1 MMYPIGI
8 QNFEKIRTEDFLYV
22 DKTAEIYKL
31 AKEGRYYFLSRPR
44 RFGKSLL
51 VSTMEAYFS
60 GRKELFSGLAIEKL
74 EAEWKQH
81 PVLHLDL
88 SGVSYT
94 DESVLE
100 RVLSDKL
107 AKWETLYGAVNTSD
121 ILGLRFKEVIEAAY
135 NKTGNQVAILID
147 EYDKPIIDNLGN
159 EPTLSHL
166 RSTLQGFYSVMK
178 SMDARIRFGFLTGV
192 TKIGKMSVFSGL
204 NNLNDISMIPDY
216 VDICGV
222 SETEL
227 HEYFDESISEL
238 SSANEMSK
246 EECYVKL
253 KSMYDG
259 YHFCEDSIGIYNPF
273 SLLNTFQNKK
283 FREYW
288 FETGTP
294 GFLVE
299 VMRKTSFDVTTLENQ
314 TVDSTLMS
322 NADAIFEN
330 PVPYLFQSGYLT
342 ITGYNDMFRLYQLG
356 FPNQEVKNGFLNCL
370 LKYYVP
376 MSPDMSGTTLIYQL
390 WHSITEG
397 NPKSFMQILSSLFAN
412 TSYQIQGET
421 EKDFQYAMYIISAL
435 LGEYVQVERTT
446 SNGRIDLIIQ
456 TKEFIYIYPPGIPIV
471 APGEVLKP
479 ELVDEIRKYKRKGLP
494 VQGTADPEVEAVL
507 TVADREN
514 MVNET
519 GKIEG

>member
-1 MMYPIGI
+1 MIYPIGI
-8 QNFEKIRTEDFLYV
+8 QNFEKIRMEDFLYV

-60 GRKELFSGLAIEKL
+60 GRKELFSGLAVEKM
-74 EAEWKQH
+74 ETEWKQH

-107 AKWETLYGAVNTSD
+107 AKWEALYGAVNTSD

-159 EPTLSHL
+159 EPSLSRL

-216 VDICGV
+216 VDICGI

-435 LGEYVQVERTT
+435 LGEYVQVERAT

-456 TKEFIYIYPPGIPIV
+456 TKEFIYIFELKVNADADVALRQIDEKGYARPFEGDSRKLFKIGVDFSTATRRIEDWKIV
-471 APGEVLKP
+471 
-479 ELVDEIRKYKRKGLP
+479 
-494 VQGTADPEVEAVL
+494 
-507 TVADREN
+507 
-514 MVNET
+514 
-519 GKIEG
+519 

>member
-1 MMYPIGI
+1 MIYPIGI

-60 GRKELFSGLAIEKL
+60 GRKELFSGLAVEKM
-74 EAEWKQH
+74 ETEWKQH

-107 AKWETLYGAVNTSD
+107 AKWEALYGAVNTSD

-159 EPTLSHL
+159 EPMLSRL

-216 VDICGV
+216 VDICGI

-397 NPKSFMQILSSLFAN
+397 NPESFMQILSSLFAN
-412 TSYQIQGET
+412 ISYQIQGET

-435 LGEYVQVERTT
+435 LGEYVQVERAT

-456 TKEFIYIYPPGIPIV
+456 TKEFIYIFELKVNADADVALRQIDEKGYARPFEGDSRKLFKIGVDFSTATRRIEDWKIV
-471 APGEVLKP
+471 
-479 ELVDEIRKYKRKGLP
+479 
-494 VQGTADPEVEAVL
+494 
-507 TVADREN
+507 
-514 MVNET
+514 
-519 GKIEG
+519 

>member
-1 MMYPIGI
+1 MIYPIGI

-227 HEYFDESISEL
+227 HEYFDGSISEL

-456 TKEFIYIYPPGIPIV
+456 TKEFIYIFELKVNADADVALRQIAEKGYARPFEGDSRKLFKIGVNFSTATRRIEDWKIV
-471 APGEVLKP
+471 
-479 ELVDEIRKYKRKGLP
+479 
-494 VQGTADPEVEAVL
+494 
-507 TVADREN
+507 
-514 MVNET
+514 
-519 GKIEG
+519 

>member
-1 MMYPIGI
+1 MIYPIGI

-60 GRKELFSGLAIEKL
+60 GRKELFSGLAVEKM
-74 EAEWKQH
+74 ETEWKQH

-107 AKWETLYGAVNTSD
+107 AKWEALYGAVNTSD

-159 EPTLSHL
+159 EPTLSRL

-216 VDICGV
+216 VDICGI

-397 NPKSFMQILSSLFAN
+397 NPESFMQILSSLFAN

-421 EKDFQYAMYIISAL
+421 EKDFQYAIYIISAL
-435 LGEYVQVERTT
+435 LGEYVQVERAT

-456 TKEFIYIYPPGIPIV
+456 TKEFVYLFELKVNADADVALRQIDEKGYARPFEGDSRKLFKIGVDFSTATRRIEDWKIV
-471 APGEVLKP
+471 
-479 ELVDEIRKYKRKGLP
+479 
-494 VQGTADPEVEAVL
+494 
-507 TVADREN
+507 
-514 MVNET
+514 
-519 GKIEG
+519 

>member
-1 MMYPIGI
+1 MIYPIGI

-94 DESVLE
+94 DEFVLE

-107 AKWETLYGAVNTSD
+107 SKWETLYGAVNTSD

-456 TKEFIYIYPPGIPIV
+456 TKEFIYIFELKVNADADVALRQIDEKGYARPFEGDSRKLFKIGVNFSTATRRIEDWKIV
-471 APGEVLKP
+471 
-479 ELVDEIRKYKRKGLP
+479 
-494 VQGTADPEVEAVL
+494 
-507 TVADREN
+507 
-514 MVNET
+514 
-519 GKIEG
+519 

>member
-1 MMYPIGI
+1 MIYPIGI

-60 GRKELFSGLAIEKL
+60 GRKELFSGLAVEKM
-74 EAEWKQH
+74 ETEWKQH

-107 AKWETLYGAVNTSD
+107 AKWEALYGAVNTSD

-159 EPTLSHL
+159 EPTLSRL

-216 VDICGV
+216 VDICGI

-397 NPKSFMQILSSLFAN
+397 NPESFMQILSSLFAN

-435 LGEYVQVERTT
+435 LGEYVQVERAT

-456 TKEFIYIYPPGIPIV
+456 TKEFIYLFELKVNADADVALRQIDEKGYARPFEGDSRKLFKIGVDFSTATRRIEDWKIV
-471 APGEVLKP
+471 
-479 ELVDEIRKYKRKGLP
+479 
-494 VQGTADPEVEAVL
+494 
-507 TVADREN
+507 
-514 MVNET
+514 
-519 GKIEG
+519 

>member
-1 MMYPIGI
+1 MIYPIGI

-31 AKEGRYYFLSRPR
+31 AKEGSYYFLSRPR

-60 GRKELFSGLAIEKL
+60 GRKELFSGLAVEKL
-74 EAEWKQH
+74 ETEWNQH

-107 AKWETLYGAVNTSD
+107 AKWETLYGTVNTSD

-314 TVDSTLMS
+314 TVDSILMS

-446 SNGRIDLIIQ
+446 NNGRIDLIIQ
-456 TKEFIYIYPPGIPIV
+456 TKEFIYIFELKVNADADVALRQIDEKGYARPFEGDSRKLFKIGVNFSTATRRIEDWKIV
-471 APGEVLKP
+471 
-479 ELVDEIRKYKRKGLP
+479 
-494 VQGTADPEVEAVL
+494 
-507 TVADREN
+507 
-514 MVNET
+514 
-519 GKIEG
+519 

>member
-1 MMYPIGI
+1 MIYPIGI

-51 VSTMEAYFS
+51 VSTMEAYFA

-421 EKDFQYAMYIISAL
+421 EKDFQYAMYVISAL

-456 TKEFIYIYPPGIPIV
+456 TKEFIYIFELKVNADADVALRQIDEKGYARPFEGDSRKLFKIGVNFSTATRRIEDWKIV
-471 APGEVLKP
+471 
-479 ELVDEIRKYKRKGLP
+479 
-494 VQGTADPEVEAVL
+494 
-507 TVADREN
+507 
-514 MVNET
+514 
-519 GKIEG
+519 

>member
-1 MMYPIGI
+1 MIYPIGI

-159 EPTLSHL
+159 EPTLSQL

-456 TKEFIYIYPPGIPIV
+456 TKEFIYIFELKVNADADVALRQIAEKGYARPFEGDSRKLFKIGVNFSTATRRIEDWKIV
-471 APGEVLKP
+471 
-479 ELVDEIRKYKRKGLP
+479 
-494 VQGTADPEVEAVL
+494 
-507 TVADREN
+507 
-514 MVNET
+514 
-519 GKIEG
+519 

>member
-1 MMYPIGI
+1 MIYPIGI

-178 SMDARIRFGFLTGV
+178 SMDARICFGFLTGV
-192 TKIGKMSVFSGL
+192 IKIGKMSVFSGL

-456 TKEFIYIYPPGIPIV
+456 TKEFIYIFELKVNADADVALRQIAEKGYARPFEGDSRKLFKIGVNFSAATRRIEDWKIV
-471 APGEVLKP
+471 
-479 ELVDEIRKYKRKGLP
+479 
-494 VQGTADPEVEAVL
+494 
-507 TVADREN
+507 
-514 MVNET
+514 
-519 GKIEG
+519 

>member
-1 MMYPIGI
+1 M
-8 QNFEKIRTEDFLYV
+8 

-222 SETEL
+222 SESEL

-397 NPKSFMQILSSLFAN
+397 NPKLFMQILSSLFAN

-456 TKEFIYIYPPGIPIV
+456 TKEFIYIFELKVNADADVALRQIDEKGYARPFEGDSRKLFKIGVNFSTATRRIEDWKIV
-471 APGEVLKP
+471 
-479 ELVDEIRKYKRKGLP
+479 
-494 VQGTADPEVEAVL
+494 
-507 TVADREN
+507 
-514 MVNET
+514 
-519 GKIEG
+519 

>member
-1 MMYPIGI
+1 MIYPIGI

-60 GRKELFSGLAIEKL
+60 GRKELFSGLAVEKM
-74 EAEWKQH
+74 ETEWKQH

-107 AKWETLYGAVNTSD
+107 AKWEALYGAVNTSD

-159 EPTLSHL
+159 EPTLSRL

-216 VDICGV
+216 VDICGI

-330 PVPYLFQSGYLT
+330 PVPYLFQRGYLT

-397 NPKSFMQILSSLFAN
+397 NPESFMQILSSLFAN

-456 TKEFIYIYPPGIPIV
+456 TKEFIYIFELKVNADADVALRQIDEKGYARPFEGDSRKLFKIGVDFSTATRRIEDWKIV
-471 APGEVLKP
+471 
-479 ELVDEIRKYKRKGLP
+479 
-494 VQGTADPEVEAVL
+494 
-507 TVADREN
+507 
-514 MVNET
+514 
-519 GKIEG
+519 

>member
-1 MMYPIGI
+1 MIYPIGI

-322 NADAIFEN
+322 NAEAIFEN

-456 TKEFIYIYPPGIPIV
+456 TKEFIYIFELKVNADADVALRQIDEKGYARPFEGDSRKLFKIGVNFSTATRRIEDWKIV
-471 APGEVLKP
+471 
-479 ELVDEIRKYKRKGLP
+479 
-494 VQGTADPEVEAVL
+494 
-507 TVADREN
+507 
-514 MVNET
+514 
-519 GKIEG
+519 

>member
-1 MMYPIGI
+1 M
-8 QNFEKIRTEDFLYV
+8 

-456 TKEFIYIYPPGIPIV
+456 TEEFIYIFELKVNADADV
-471 APGEVLKP
+471 ALRQI
-479 ELVDEIRKYKRKGLP
+479 DEKGYARPFEGDSRKLFKIG
-494 VQGTADPEVEAVL
+494 VNFSTATRRIEDW
-507 TVADREN
+507 
-514 MVNET
+514 
-519 GKIEG
+519 KIL

>member
-1 MMYPIGI
+1 MIYPIGI
-8 QNFEKIRTEDFLYV
+8 QNFEKIRMEDFLYV

-60 GRKELFSGLAIEKL
+60 GRKELFSGLAVEKM
-74 EAEWKQH
+74 ETEWKQH

-107 AKWETLYGAVNTSD
+107 AKWEALYGAVNTSD

-159 EPTLSHL
+159 EPTLSRL

-216 VDICGV
+216 VDICGI

-421 EKDFQYAMYIISAL
+421 EKEFQYAMYIISAL
-435 LGEYVQVERTT
+435 LGEYVQVERAT

-456 TKEFIYIYPPGIPIV
+456 TKEFVYLFELKVNADADVALRQIDEKGYARPFEGDSRKLFKIGVDFSTATRRIEDWKIV
-471 APGEVLKP
+471 
-479 ELVDEIRKYKRKGLP
+479 
-494 VQGTADPEVEAVL
+494 
-507 TVADREN
+507 
-514 MVNET
+514 
-519 GKIEG
+519 

>member
-1 MMYPIGI
+1 MIYPIGI

-299 VMRKTSFDVTTLENQ
+299 AMRKTSFDVTTLENQ

-456 TKEFIYIYPPGIPIV
+456 TKEFIYIFELKVNADADVALRQIDEKGYARPFEGDSRKLFKIGVNFSTATRRIEDWKIV
-471 APGEVLKP
+471 
-479 ELVDEIRKYKRKGLP
+479 
-494 VQGTADPEVEAVL
+494 
-507 TVADREN
+507 
-514 MVNET
+514 
-519 GKIEG
+519 

>member
-1 MMYPIGI
+1 M
-8 QNFEKIRTEDFLYV
+8 

-456 TKEFIYIYPPGIPIV
+456 TKEFVYLFELKVNADADVALKQIDEKGYARPFEGDSRKLFKIGVNFSTVTRRIEDWKIV
-471 APGEVLKP
+471 
-479 ELVDEIRKYKRKGLP
+479 
-494 VQGTADPEVEAVL
+494 
-507 TVADREN
+507 
-514 MVNET
+514 
-519 GKIEG
+519 

>member
-1 MMYPIGI
+1 M
-8 QNFEKIRTEDFLYV
+8 

-51 VSTMEAYFS
+51 VSTMEAYFA

-74 EAEWKQH
+74 ETEWKQH
-81 PVLHLDL
+81 PVLYLDL

-94 DESVLE
+94 DEVVLE

-435 LGEYVQVERTT
+435 LGEYVQVERTA

-456 TKEFIYIYPPGIPIV
+456 TKEFIYIFELKVNADADVALRQIAEKGYARPFEGDSRKLFKIGVNFSTATRRIEDWKIV
-471 APGEVLKP
+471 
-479 ELVDEIRKYKRKGLP
+479 
-494 VQGTADPEVEAVL
+494 
-507 TVADREN
+507 
-514 MVNET
+514 
-519 GKIEG
+519 

>member
-1 MMYPIGI
+1 
-8 QNFEKIRTEDFLYV
+8 
-22 DKTAEIYKL
+22 
-31 AKEGRYYFLSRPR
+31 
-44 RFGKSLL
+44 
-51 VSTMEAYFS
+51 
-60 GRKELFSGLAIEKL
+60 
-74 EAEWKQH
+74 
-81 PVLHLDL
+81 
-88 SGVSYT
+88 
-94 DESVLE
+94 
-100 RVLSDKL
+100 
-107 AKWETLYGAVNTSD
+107 
-121 ILGLRFKEVIEAAY
+121 
-135 NKTGNQVAILID
+135 
-147 EYDKPIIDNLGN
+147 
-159 EPTLSHL
+159 
-166 RSTLQGFYSVMK
+166 
-178 SMDARIRFGFLTGV
+178 
-192 TKIGKMSVFSGL
+192 MSVFSGL

-314 TVDSTLMS
+314 TVDSILMS

-446 SNGRIDLIIQ
+446 NNGRIDLIIQ
-456 TKEFIYIYPPGIPIV
+456 TKEFIYIFELKVNADADVALRQIDEKGYARPFEGDSRKLFKIGVNFSTATRRIEDWKIV
-471 APGEVLKP
+471 
-479 ELVDEIRKYKRKGLP
+479 
-494 VQGTADPEVEAVL
+494 
-507 TVADREN
+507 
-514 MVNET
+514 
-519 GKIEG
+519 

>member
-1 MMYPIGI
+1 MIYPIGI

-135 NKTGNQVAILID
+135 NKTGKQVAILID

-456 TKEFIYIYPPGIPIV
+456 TKEFIYIFELKVNADADVALRQIDEKGYARPFEGDSRKLFKIGVNFSTATRRIEDWKIV
-471 APGEVLKP
+471 
-479 ELVDEIRKYKRKGLP
+479 
-494 VQGTADPEVEAVL
+494 
-507 TVADREN
+507 
-514 MVNET
+514 
-519 GKIEG
+519 

>member
-1 MMYPIGI
+1 M
-8 QNFEKIRTEDFLYV
+8 

-216 VDICGV
+216 VDICGI

-246 EECYVKL
+246 EDCYVKL

-397 NPKSFMQILSSLFAN
+397 NPKLFMQILSSLFAN

-456 TKEFIYIYPPGIPIV
+456 TKEFIYIFELKVNADADVALRQIDEKGYARPFEGDSRKLFKIGVNFSTATRRIEDWKIV
-471 APGEVLKP
+471 
-479 ELVDEIRKYKRKGLP
+479 
-494 VQGTADPEVEAVL
+494 
-507 TVADREN
+507 
-514 MVNET
+514 
-519 GKIEG
+519 

>member
-1 MMYPIGI
+1 MIYPIGI

-238 SSANEMSK
+238 SSANEMSD

-456 TKEFIYIYPPGIPIV
+456 TKEFIYIFELKVNADADVALRQIDEKGYARPFEGDSRKLFKIGVNFSTATRRIEDWKIV
-471 APGEVLKP
+471 
-479 ELVDEIRKYKRKGLP
+479 
-494 VQGTADPEVEAVL
+494 
-507 TVADREN
+507 
-514 MVNET
+514 
-519 GKIEG
+519 

>member
-1 MMYPIGI
+1 MIYPIGI

-238 SSANEMSK
+238 SFANEMSK

-456 TKEFIYIYPPGIPIV
+456 TKEFIYIFELKVNADADVALRQMDEKGYARPFEGDSRKLFKIGVNFSTATRRIEDWKIV
-471 APGEVLKP
+471 
-479 ELVDEIRKYKRKGLP
+479 
-494 VQGTADPEVEAVL
+494 
-507 TVADREN
+507 
-514 MVNET
+514 
-519 GKIEG
+519 

>member
-1 MMYPIGI
+1 MIYPIGI

-60 GRKELFSGLAIEKL
+60 GRKELFSGLAVEKL

-192 TKIGKMSVFSGL
+192 TKIGKMSIFSGL

-456 TKEFIYIYPPGIPIV
+456 TKEFIYIFELKVNADADV
-471 APGEVLKP
+471 ALRQI
-479 ELVDEIRKYKRKGLP
+479 DEKGYARPFEGDSRKLFKIG
-494 VQGTADPEVEAVL
+494 VNFSTATRRIEDW
-507 TVADREN
+507 
-514 MVNET
+514 
-519 GKIEG
+519 KIL

>member
-1 MMYPIGI
+1 M
-8 QNFEKIRTEDFLYV
+8 

-51 VSTMEAYFS
+51 VSTMEAYFA

-456 TKEFIYIYPPGIPIV
+456 TKEFIYIFELKVNADADVALRQIAEKGYARPFEGDSRKLFKIGVNFSTATRRIEDWKIV
-471 APGEVLKP
+471 
-479 ELVDEIRKYKRKGLP
+479 
-494 VQGTADPEVEAVL
+494 
-507 TVADREN
+507 
-514 MVNET
+514 
-519 GKIEG
+519 

>member
-1 MMYPIGI
+1 MIYPIGI

-456 TKEFIYIYPPGIPIV
+456 TKEFIYIFELKVNADADV
-471 APGEVLKP
+471 ALRQI
-479 ELVDEIRKYKRKGLP
+479 DEKGYARPFEGDSRKLFKIG
-494 VQGTADPEVEAVL
+494 VNFSTA
-507 TVADREN
+507 TRR
-514 MVNET
+514 
-519 GKIEG
+519 I

>member
-1 MMYPIGI
+1 MIYPIGI
-8 QNFEKIRTEDFLYV
+8 QNFEKIRMEDFLYV

-60 GRKELFSGLAIEKL
+60 GRKELFSGLAVEKM
-74 EAEWKQH
+74 ETEWKQH

-107 AKWETLYGAVNTSD
+107 AKWEALYGAVNTSD

-159 EPTLSHL
+159 EPSLSRL

-216 VDICGV
+216 VDICGIT
-222 SETEL
+222 ETEL

-397 NPKSFMQILSSLFAN
+397 NPESFMQILSSLFAN

-435 LGEYVQVERTT
+435 LGEYVQVERAT

-456 TKEFIYIYPPGIPIV
+456 TKEFIYIFELKVNADADVALRQIDEKGYARPFEGDSRKLFKIGVDFSTATRRIEDWKIV
-471 APGEVLKP
+471 
-479 ELVDEIRKYKRKGLP
+479 
-494 VQGTADPEVEAVL
+494 
-507 TVADREN
+507 
-514 MVNET
+514 
-519 GKIEG
+519 

>member
-1 MMYPIGI
+1 MIYPIGI

-100 RVLSDKL
+100 RFLSDKL

-192 TKIGKMSVFSGL
+192 TKIGKMSVFTGL

-456 TKEFIYIYPPGIPIV
+456 TKEFIYIFELKVNADADVALRQIDEKGYARPFEGDSRKLFKIGVNFSTATRRIEDWKIV
-471 APGEVLKP
+471 
-479 ELVDEIRKYKRKGLP
+479 
-494 VQGTADPEVEAVL
+494 
-507 TVADREN
+507 
-514 MVNET
+514 
-519 GKIEG
+519 

>member
-1 MMYPIGI
+1 MIYPIGI

-246 EECYVKL
+246 EKCYVKL

-456 TKEFIYIYPPGIPIV
+456 TKEFIYIFELKVNADADVALRQIDEKDYARPFEGDSRKLFKIGVNFSTATRRIEDWKIV
-471 APGEVLKP
+471 
-479 ELVDEIRKYKRKGLP
+479 
-494 VQGTADPEVEAVL
+494 
-507 TVADREN
+507 
-514 MVNET
+514 
-519 GKIEG
+519 

>member
-1 MMYPIGI
+1 MIYPIGI
-8 QNFEKIRTEDFLYV
+8 QNFVKIRTEDFLYV

-159 EPTLSHL
+159 EPTLSQL

-397 NPKSFMQILSSLFAN
+397 NPKLFMQILSSLFAN
-412 TSYQIQGET
+412 TIYQIQGET

-456 TKEFIYIYPPGIPIV
+456 TKEFIYIFELKVNADADVALRQIAEKGYARPFECDSRKLFKIGVNFSTATRRIEDWKIV
-471 APGEVLKP
+471 
-479 ELVDEIRKYKRKGLP
+479 
-494 VQGTADPEVEAVL
+494 
-507 TVADREN
+507 
-514 MVNET
+514 
-519 GKIEG
+519 

>member
-1 MMYPIGI
+1 MIYPIGI
-8 QNFEKIRTEDFLYV
+8 QNFEKIRTEGFLYV

-107 AKWETLYGAVNTSD
+107 AKWEALYGAVNTSD

-159 EPTLSHL
+159 EPTLSRL

-216 VDICGV
+216 VDICGI

-227 HEYFDESISEL
+227 HEYFDESVSEL

-246 EECYVKL
+246 EECYMKL

-456 TKEFIYIYPPGIPIV
+456 TKEFIYIFELKVNADADVALKQIDEKGYARPFEGDSRKLFKIGVNFSTATRRIEDWKIV
-471 APGEVLKP
+471 
-479 ELVDEIRKYKRKGLP
+479 
-494 VQGTADPEVEAVL
+494 
-507 TVADREN
+507 
-514 MVNET
+514 
-519 GKIEG
+519 

>member
-1 MMYPIGI
+1 MIYPIGI

-60 GRKELFSGLAIEKL
+60 GRKELFSGLAVEKM
-74 EAEWKQH
+74 ETEWKQH

-107 AKWETLYGAVNTSD
+107 AKWEALYGAVNTSD

-159 EPTLSHL
+159 EPTLSRL

-216 VDICGV
+216 VDICGI

-435 LGEYVQVERTT
+435 LGEYVQVERAT

-456 TKEFIYIYPPGIPIV
+456 TKEFVYLFELKVNADADVALRQIDEKGYARPFEGDSRKLFKIGVDFSTATRRIEDWKIV
-471 APGEVLKP
+471 
-479 ELVDEIRKYKRKGLP
+479 
-494 VQGTADPEVEAVL
+494 
-507 TVADREN
+507 
-514 MVNET
+514 
-519 GKIEG
+519 

>member
-1 MMYPIGI
+1 MIYPIGI

-370 LKYYVP
+370 MKYYVP

-456 TKEFIYIYPPGIPIV
+456 TKEFIYIFELKVNADADVALRQIDEKGYARPFEGDSRKLFKIGVNFSTATRRIEDWKIV
-471 APGEVLKP
+471 
-479 ELVDEIRKYKRKGLP
+479 
-494 VQGTADPEVEAVL
+494 
-507 TVADREN
+507 
-514 MVNET
+514 
-519 GKIEG
+519 

>member
-1 MMYPIGI
+1 MIYPIGI

-456 TKEFIYIYPPGIPIV
+456 TKEFIYIFELKVNADADVALRQIDEKGYARPFEGDSRKLFKIGANFSTATRRIEDWKIV
-471 APGEVLKP
+471 
-479 ELVDEIRKYKRKGLP
+479 
-494 VQGTADPEVEAVL
+494 
-507 TVADREN
+507 
-514 MVNET
+514 
-519 GKIEG
+519 

>member
-1 MMYPIGI
+1 M
-8 QNFEKIRTEDFLYV
+8 

-435 LGEYVQVERTT
+435 LGEYVQVERST

-456 TKEFIYIYPPGIPIV
+456 TKEFIYIFELKVNADADVALRQIDEKGYARPFEGDSRKLFKIGVNFSTATRRIEDWKIV
-471 APGEVLKP
+471 
-479 ELVDEIRKYKRKGLP
+479 
-494 VQGTADPEVEAVL
+494 
-507 TVADREN
+507 
-514 MVNET
+514 
-519 GKIEG
+519 

>member
-1 MMYPIGI
+1 MIYPIGI

-51 VSTMEAYFS
+51 VSTMEAYFA

-121 ILGLRFKEVIEAAY
+121 ILGLRFKEVIESAY

-456 TKEFIYIYPPGIPIV
+456 TKEFIYIFELKVNADADVALRQIDEKGYARPFEGDSRKLFKIGVNFSTATRRIEDWKIV
-471 APGEVLKP
+471 
-479 ELVDEIRKYKRKGLP
+479 
-494 VQGTADPEVEAVL
+494 
-507 TVADREN
+507 
-514 MVNET
+514 
-519 GKIEG
+519 

>member
-1 MMYPIGI
+1 MIYPIGI

-74 EAEWKQH
+74 EAEWRQH

-192 TKIGKMSVFSGL
+192 TKIGKMSIFSGL

-222 SETEL
+222 SESEL
-227 HEYFDESISEL
+227 HEYFDGSISEL

-456 TKEFIYIYPPGIPIV
+456 TKEFIYIFELKVNADADVALRQIDEKGYARPFEGDSRKLFKIGVNFSTAARRIEDWKIV
-471 APGEVLKP
+471 
-479 ELVDEIRKYKRKGLP
+479 
-494 VQGTADPEVEAVL
+494 
-507 TVADREN
+507 
-514 MVNET
+514 
-519 GKIEG
+519 

>member
-1 MMYPIGI
+1 MIYPIGI
-8 QNFEKIRTEDFLYV
+8 QNFEKIRMEDFLYV

-60 GRKELFSGLAIEKL
+60 GRKELFSGLAVEKM
-74 EAEWKQH
+74 ETEWKQH

-107 AKWETLYGAVNTSD
+107 AKWEALYGAVNTSD

-159 EPTLSHL
+159 EPTLSRL

-216 VDICGV
+216 VDICGI

-330 PVPYLFQSGYLT
+330 PVPYLFQRGYLT

-397 NPKSFMQILSSLFAN
+397 NPESFMQILSSLFAN

-456 TKEFIYIYPPGIPIV
+456 TKEFIYIFELKVNADADVALRQIDEKGYARPFEGDSRKLFKIGVDFSTATRRIEDWKIV
-471 APGEVLKP
+471 
-479 ELVDEIRKYKRKGLP
+479 
-494 VQGTADPEVEAVL
+494 
-507 TVADREN
+507 
-514 MVNET
+514 
-519 GKIEG
+519 

>member
-1 MMYPIGI
+1 MIYPIGI

-60 GRKELFSGLAIEKL
+60 GRKELFSGLAIEKM

-456 TKEFIYIYPPGIPIV
+456 TKEFIYIFELKVNADADVALRQIDEKGYARPFEGNSRKLFKIGVNFSTATRRIEDWKIV
-471 APGEVLKP
+471 
-479 ELVDEIRKYKRKGLP
+479 
-494 VQGTADPEVEAVL
+494 
-507 TVADREN
+507 
-514 MVNET
+514 
-519 GKIEG
+519 